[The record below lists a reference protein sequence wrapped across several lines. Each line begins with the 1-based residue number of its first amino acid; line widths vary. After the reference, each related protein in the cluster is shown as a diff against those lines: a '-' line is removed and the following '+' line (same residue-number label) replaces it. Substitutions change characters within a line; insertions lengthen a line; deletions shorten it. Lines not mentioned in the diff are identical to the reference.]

1 MRKTNGRSEA
11 ENTTLDIEQELPA
24 PSGDGDDIAAAI
36 AATGE
41 SSPAQ
46 SELQKLKAERDSLL
60 DRLARAQAEFENA
73 RRRASKEQQDFRDYA
88 AADAIRPLL
97 PVLDSFERALQAK
110 SNSGDFRNG
119 VELIYKQ
126 LLDALG
132 KLGVRSIPAKGEQF
146 DPHVHEAIEMVETS
160 DAADHEVLEELQRG
174 YKIKDRLLRPAMVKV
189 AKNPRSFR
197 WARTIRPRGPRL
209 SAFLILKK

>member
-1 MRKTNGRSEA
+1 MGKSNGKSEVERA
-11 ENTTLDIEQELPA
+11 RLDLDHELPA
-24 PSGDGDDIAAAI
+24 GDGSEGSS
-36 AATGE
+36 AATGGSAGNAGE
-41 SSPAQ
+41 

-97 PVLDSFERALQAK
+97 PVLDSFERALQVK
-110 SNSGDFRNG
+110 SEPGDFRSG

-126 LLDALG
+126 LLDALA
-132 KLGVRSIPAKGEQF
+132 KMGVRAIPAKGEPF

-160 DAADHEVLEELQRG
+160 DAADHEVLDELQRG
-174 YKIKDRLLRPAMVKV
+174 YKFKDRLLRPAMVKV
-189 AKNPRSFR
+189 AKNP
-197 WARTIRPRGPRL
+197 
-209 SAFLILKK
+209 